1 MGQKIQSGE
10 EGDLYRRLVDS
21 VSSSALFMLDLDG
34 RIISWNRAAVGLTG
48 YAADEIIGL
57 KLLSLF
63 HGANMNNAWNEDIR
77 ALVIEAGSVSG
88 ENWCIRKG
96 GSRFWCGY
104 SLDRV
109 DDDHGEMI
117 GFAGT
122 MRDLTGRKAYEDALR
137 TSEAK
142 FRSVIDNSP
151 VGLALV
157 GTDGRWLEVNRALS
171 DLLGY
176 SPEELVQTTFQELTH
191 ADDLEI
197 DLHLVND
204 VLAGKRTTYR
214 MEKRYIR
221 KDGSIV
227 WGLLSVSLI
236 RDADGDPAYFISQIQ
251 DMTDVREIQREL
263 EYKALHDPL
272 TGLANRRKF
281 QIVLG
286 DAIASARRSG
296 TEHSLCFIDL
306 DGFKAVNDTAGHE
319 VGDRLLAA
327 VSAELEKAVRSGDL
341 VARFGGDE
349 FGIILFDCPTSVS
362 QDILTRLCN
371 SVAAMNFCWEGR
383 AFRITASI
391 GIAAIAPDTRSA
403 KDVLRRADMACYDV
417 KRAGR
422 NAVRVHGV
430 DMISNVVRLTPSD
443 ERLIA

>member
-1 MGQKIQSGE
+1 MGRKIQGGE
-10 EGDLYRRLVDS
+10 WGDQYRRLVDS
-21 VSSSALFMLDLDG
+21 VSSCALYMLDLDG
-34 RIISWNRAAVGLTG
+34 RIISWNRAATGLTG
-48 YAADEIIGL
+48 YAADEVIGL
-57 KLLSLF
+57 KLRSF
-63 HGANMNNAWNEDIR
+63 FDGAGMNEAWNDYIR
-77 ALVIEAGSVSG
+77 TTIIEAGSASG
-88 ENWCIRKG
+88 ENWCLRKD
-96 GSRFWCGY
+96 GSRFWCTY

-109 DDDHGEMI
+109 DDDHGQMI

-122 MRDLTGRKAYEDALR
+122 MCDLTGRKTYEDALR
-137 TSEAK
+137 ASETK
-142 FRSVIDNSP
+142 FRSVMDNSP

-171 DLLGY
+171 ELLGY
-176 SPEELVQTTFQELTH
+176 SPEELVQTNFQQLTH

-204 VLAGKRTTYR
+204 VLTGKRASYR

-221 KDGSIV
+221 KDGSMV

-236 RDADGDPAYFISQIQ
+236 RDANGDPAYFISQIQ

-327 VSAELEKAVRSGDL
+327 VSTELEKAVRSGDL

-349 FGIILFDCPTSVS
+349 FGIILFDCPTSVG

-371 SVAAMNFCWEGR
+371 SVAAMDFSWEGR
-383 AFRITASI
+383 AFRVTASI

-403 KDVLRRADMACYDV
+403 NDVLRRADMACYDV

-430 DMISNVVRLTPSD
+430 DMVSNVVRLTPSD
-443 ERLIA
+443 QRLIA